1 MPNTLPNYP
10 LPTVGAL
17 IVAPD
22 ESLLLI
28 KTHKWHHKW
37 AVPGGKIDYGETIK
51 AALKREFK
59 EETNLD
65 IYDIHWA
72 PTQESIESSE
82 FYKPAH
88 FVFLNFIARADSKE
102 LILNNEAQEYS
113 WPTKAQILDYDMNT
127 PTKTLVEFY
136 LKHGFS
142 WGKL

>member
-1 MPNTLPNYP
+1 MPKPKYP
-10 LPTVGAL
+10 IPTVGAL
-17 IVAPD
+17 VVAPD

-37 AVPGGKIDYGETIK
+37 AVPGGKIDYGESIK
-51 AALKREFK
+51 TAIKREFK

-72 PTQESIESSE
+72 PNQESIESKE

-88 FVFLNFIARADSKE
+88 FVFFNFVARANSKE
-102 LILNNEAQEYS
+102 VILNDEAQKFAWVAKED
-113 WPTKAQILDYDMNT
+113 ILDYDMNSFT
-127 PTKTLVEFY
+127 RTLVEFY
-136 LKHGFS
+136 LEHGFA